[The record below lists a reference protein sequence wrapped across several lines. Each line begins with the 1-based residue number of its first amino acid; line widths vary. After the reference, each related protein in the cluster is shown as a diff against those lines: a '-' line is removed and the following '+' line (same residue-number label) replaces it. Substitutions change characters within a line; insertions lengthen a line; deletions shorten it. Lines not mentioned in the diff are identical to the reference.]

1 MKVKVISSFRDKYTN
16 VIHHPGKPGEYLDI
30 SKERADEILKVGK
43 FIEILKEP
51 EKPTSAGKKKNK
63 KTNEENAG

>member
-1 MKVKVISSFRDKYTN
+1 MKVKVISSFRDKNTK
-16 VIHHPGKPGEYLDI
+16 VIHQPGEELDI